1 MEALFFI
8 AAVGALYSY
17 LLYPFLLSLLPGRVA
32 RPAPGN
38 AARDVSLVIAARNE
52 QARIA
57 AKLEDAL
64 SAGKGVLREIVVVS
78 DGSDD
83 GTDAAVGGYSDRG
96 VRLVRQSPRRGK
108 ESAQALGLASTS
120 GEFIVF
126 SDVATRI
133 APGSFEAIAG
143 RLAEP
148 GVGAISSE
156 DRFEARDGKL
166 SGEGAYVRYEM
177 WLRRLESDRAGLVG
191 LSGSLFA
198 ARREVC
204 EDWRTDV
211 PSDFT
216 VALNCARKGLRAV
229 SDSRVVGVYPDLQHG
244 ADEFARKRRTVVRGM
259 AALAAAPELLNVGR
273 YGLFAF
279 QVWSHKVMRWLVPW
293 FLLVL
298 LPVSAALADDHGV
311 YALALLAQIAFYGL
325 AAAGWLSP
333 RLRELT
339 VVRIPYYFLQVNA
352 AILFAGLDY
361 LRGRRV
367 VVWEPSR
374 R

>member
-1 MEALFFI
+1 MKAVFFI
-8 AAVGALYSY
+8 AAIGGMYSY
-17 LLYPFLLSLLPGRVA
+17 LLYPMLLALASR
-32 RPAPGN
+32 RPAPTQVPGGN
-38 AARDVSLVIAARNE
+38 CKVSLVIAARNE
-52 QARIA
+52 KDRIA

-64 SAGKGVLREIVVVS
+64 GAGRGVLAEIVVVS
-78 DGSDD
+78 DESED
-83 GTDAAVGGYSDRG
+83 GTDGVVARYADRG

-108 ESAQALGLASTS
+108 ESGQGLGIAHTCADI
-120 GEFIVF
+120 IVF

-133 APGSFEAIAG
+133 AAGSFEAIAQ
-143 RLAEP
+143 RLSEP
-148 GVGAISSE
+148 GIGAVSSE
-156 DRFEARDGKL
+156 DHFESRDGKL
-166 SGEGAYVRYEM
+166 SGEGAYVKYEM

-216 VALNCARKGLRAV
+216 VALNCARRGLRAV
-229 SDSRVVGVYPDLQHG
+229 SDPRVVGVYPDLQHG
-244 ADEFARKRRTVVRGM
+244 TDEFARKRRTAVRGM
-259 AALAAAPELLNVGR
+259 AALAAAPELLNLRR

-279 QVWSHKVMRWLVPW
+279 QVWGHKLLRWLVPW

-298 LPVSAALADDHGV
+298 LPVSAMLAADHWF
-311 YALALLAQIAFYGL
+311 YALAFFAQAACYTL

-339 VVRIPYYFLQVNA
+339 FVRIPFYFLQVNA
-352 AILFAGLDY
+352 AILLAGLDF
-361 LRGRRV
+361 LRGTRV

>member
-1 MEALFFI
+1 MEAVFLI
-8 AAVGALYSY
+8 AAIGSIYSY
-17 LLYPFLLSLLPGRVA
+17 LLYPLLLVLGPGRS
-32 RPAPGN
+32 
-38 AARDVSLVIAARNE
+38 AAAGSPVRASRLDVVIAARNE
-52 QARIA
+52 RGRIA
-57 AKLEDAL
+57 AKLENTIET
-64 SAGKGVLREIVVVS
+64 GREVLAEIVVVS
-78 DGSDD
+78 DESDD
-83 GTDAAVGGYSDRG
+83 GTDGVVARFADRG
-96 VRLVRQSPRRGK
+96 VRLERQSPRAGK
-108 ESAQALGLASTS
+108 ESAQALGIAHTS
-120 GEFIVF
+120 ADIIVF

-133 APGSFEAIAG
+133 APGSLDAIAE
-143 RLAEP
+143 RLAQS

-156 DRFEARDGKL
+156 DRFEARGGKQ
-166 SGEGAYVRYEM
+166 SGEGAYVKYEM

-229 SDSRVVGVYPDLQHG
+229 SDPRVVGIYPDLQRG
-244 ADEFARKRRTVVRGM
+244 VDEFVRKRRTVVRGM
-259 AALAAAPELLNVGR
+259 AALAAAPELLSPRR

-279 QVWSHKVMRWLVPW
+279 QVWGHKLMRWLVPW
-293 FLLVL
+293 FLLIL
-298 LPVSAALADDHGV
+298 LPVSAVLVDDHWL
-311 YALALLAQIAFYGL
+311 YALAFWAQVASYGL
-325 AAAGWLSP
+325 AVAGWLSP
-333 RLRELT
+333 RLREMT
-339 VVRIPYYFLQVNA
+339 AVRIPFYFLQVNA
-352 AILFAGLDY
+352 AILLAGLDF